1 MRFQTSEDRM
11 AKGKAKS
18 PKPPTGNSAPNP
30 ERLKKLNRKK
40 KKKKIFWKTKARE
53 GGEKQK
59 GSHKVDV
66 VRPPKAPQEFSHNWK
81 ALQELLKQKTPDRE
95 SGPTSRAGP
104 RKPRKPSPRNGKP
117 ASSQRGIGSPRPA
130 DPADRTGGKSA
141 KAAAPLEPPN
151 DRTAALGKSPVGAA
165 GNGKETK
172 RRKNGSIHQE
182 QRDIKHKKRK
192 VETKAET
199 PAPLSSADA
208 DIWFD
213 DVDPEDIEAAV
224 GPEAA
229 RIARQNLGLEED
241 QVPQVEKVLVKEQA
255 FDGLTRAVA
264 MDCEMVGVGAQG
276 EESVL
281 ARVSIVNQFGK
292 CVYDKFVKPTEKV
305 TDYRTTVSGIR
316 PEDVRNGEDYRVVQ
330 QEVANLL
337 KGRILVGHALH
348 NDLKIL
354 LLDHPK
360 KKIRDTQKYK
370 PFKKE
375 VKSGRPS
382 LKLLCEKLLGVK
394 VQKAEHCSVQ
404 DAQAAMRLY
413 TMVKR
418 QWETAVQNR
427 YKVGKRANGW
437 KT

>member
-1 MRFQTSEDRM
+1 M
-11 AKGKAKS
+11 AKVKAKP
-18 PKPPTGNSAPNP
+18 PKPPTGNPASNP
-30 ERLKKLNRKK
+30 EQLKKLNRKK
-40 KKKKIFWKTKARE
+40 KKKKIWKTKTPE
-53 GGEKQK
+53 GGKEQE
-59 GSHKVDV
+59 SSQKVDV

-81 ALQELLKQKTPDRE
+81 ALQELLKQKTPNPE
-95 SGPTSRAGP
+95 SGPTSQAGP
-104 RKPRKPSPRNGKP
+104 KKPHKPRPQNGKP
-117 ASSQRGIGSPRPA
+117 ASSERGISRPRLA
-130 DPADRTGGKSA
+130 NPADRTGGKSA
-141 KAAAPLEPPN
+141 KATAPLEAPK
-151 DRTAALGKSPVGAA
+151 DRKATLGQSPVGAT
-165 GNGKETK
+165 GKEKETK
-172 RRKNGSIHQE
+172 RRRNGSIHQE

-192 VETKAET
+192 AETPAET
-199 PAPLSSADA
+199 PAPVSSTDA

-213 DVDPEDIEAAV
+213 DVDPGDIEAAI

-229 RIARQNLGLEED
+229 RIARENLGLKED
-241 QVPQVEKVLVKEQA
+241 QEPKVEKVLVKDKA

-264 MDCEMVGVGAQG
+264 MDCEMVGVGPQG
-276 EESVL
+276 QESIL

-292 CVYDKFVKPTEKV
+292 CVYDRFVKPTEEV
-305 TDYRTTVSGIR
+305 TDYRTAVSGIR
-316 PEDVRNGEDYRVVQ
+316 PEDIQHGEDYRVVQ
-330 QEVANLL
+330 EEVADLL
-337 KGRILVGHALH
+337 KGRILVGHALR

-370 PFKKE
+370 PFRKE

-382 LKLLCEKLLGVK
+382 LKLLCEKLLSVE

-418 QWETAVQNR
+418 QWEAAVKNH
-427 YKVGKRANGW
+427 YKVGKKANGW